1 MTVDGAVQRLIS
13 GLRED
18 PVLVDAVLKVLED
31 GVPGYE
37 GLPRDSVAQSVER
50 NRSLACRV
58 LSTGEV
64 PPSQDIWEARLV
76 TLERLQQGVEIQD
89 MMGGFRVVI
98 SCIQAWLADHAA
110 DYDVDAVE
118 ALRLSQLL
126 WRLSDAF
133 QGQSAMTYRQMS
145 ISGAVADE
153 RRQVEWVLGILDG
166 SLTAEQALEGFGRYG
181 LQDHSQLHALC
192 SAPVPDAD
200 ASRLAEELTHSAAVG
215 AQGNALMVVPARGRL
230 VGLATRPPAD
240 ARILVAVGPAA
251 VVTDLPSSLAVA
263 EQLATAA
270 AVYAESGVH
279 TLQTVSW
286 RIAIPAHPET
296 TAMLVQRYLGPIR
309 AQGAFGALVIE
320 ALAAWISNA
329 RSIPRASASIPVHV
343 NTLRYRLARFEELV
357 GCSLD
362 EADTVLELSWVLT
375 AEGALS

>member
-1 MTVDGAVQRLIS
+1 MTVDGAVRGLVE
-13 GLRED
+13 GLRAD
-18 PVLVDAVLKVLED
+18 PGLVGAVLKVLGD

-37 GLPRDSVAQSVER
+37 GLPRDSLVQSIER

-98 SCIQAWLADHAA
+98 SCVQAWLADHAA
-110 DYDVDAVE
+110 DFDVDAVE

-133 QGQSAMTYRQMS
+133 QGQSAMTYRQMN

-153 RRQVEWVLGILDG
+153 RRQVEWVLGVLDG
-166 SLTAEQALEGFGRYG
+166 NLATEQVREGLGRYG
-181 LQDHSQLHALC
+181 LQADARLYALV
-192 SAPVPDAD
+192 SAAVPDAE
-200 ASRLAEELTHSAAVG
+200 ASRLAEELTHSGTGDAHG
-215 AQGNALMVVPARGRL
+215 DTLIVVPARGRL
-230 VGLATRPPAD
+230 VGLATRPPAH
-240 ARILVAVGPAA
+240 ARVLVAVGPPTAA
-251 VVTDLPSSLAVA
+251 ADLPSSFAMA

-270 AVYAESGVH
+270 TVYADSGVH
-279 TLQTVSW
+279 TLESVSW

-309 AQGAFGALVIE
+309 DQGAFGPLVIE
-320 ALAAWISNA
+320 ALAAWIGNA

-343 NTLRYRLARFEELV
+343 NTLRYRLARFEEMA
-357 GCSLD
+357 GCSLED
-362 EADTVLELSWVLT
+362 ARTVIELSWALT